1 MSFRNKKL
9 MNYLKLP
16 IDFSQILVNKNTE
29 RCSKEESIA
38 QHIMMIITSR
48 YGEVV
53 GRDDFGSQIW
63 ELEFSQLVKIK
74 DWEERVQDSLVKAI
88 NKYELRLKKIKV
100 SVVLS
105 EVDDDF
111 SNNENAQIRRRSQIS
126 VKGKLIENDMDFN
139 FNTLIYISPLSQ

>member
-1 MSFRNKKL
+1 

>member
-1 MSFRNKKL
+1 

-16 IDFSQILVNKNTE
+16 IDFSQILTDKAAD

-38 QHIMMIITSR
+38 QHIMMLITSR

-53 GRDDFGSQIW
+53 GREDFGSQIW
-63 ELEFSQLVKIK
+63 ELEFSQLIRMK
-74 DWEERVQDSLVKAI
+74 DWEERVEKSLIQAVT
-88 NKYELRLKKIKV
+88 KYERRLKDIKV

-105 EVDDDF
+105 EVDGDLSKGD
-111 SNNENAQIRRRSQIS
+111 NTQIRRRSQIS
-126 VKGKLIENDMDFN
+126 VIAKLAENDMVFN

>member
-1 MSFRNKKL
+1 

-16 IDFSQILVNKNTE
+16 IDFSEILTNKSAD
-29 RCSKEESIA
+29 RCSKVESIA
-38 QHIMMIITSR
+38 QHIMMMITSR

-63 ELEFSQLVKIK
+63 ELEFSQLVRIK
-74 DWEERVQDSLVKAI
+74 DWEERVENSLTEAI
-88 NKYELRLKKIKV
+88 KKYEFRLKDIKV

-105 EVDDDF
+105 EVDDNLT
-111 SNNENAQIRRRSQIS
+111 SPENTQIRRKSQIS
-126 VKGKLIENDMDFN
+126 VKAKLLENDMDFN